1 MGTKRKEGRKKEER
15 GKWKKARKKKG
26 IGKENCYPVIFF
38 GLGKR
43 NQALN
48 ELENT

>member
-1 MGTKRKEGRKKEER
+1 MGTKREKGRKKEER
-15 GKWKKARKKKG
+15 GKWKKARKKG

-38 GLGKR
+38 GLGKI

-48 ELENT
+48 QLENT

>member
-1 MGTKRKEGRKKEER
+1 MKESEK
-15 GKWKKARKKKG
+15 KKKG

>member
-1 MGTKRKEGRKKEER
+1 MGTKRKKGRKKEENE
-15 GKWKKARKKKG
+15 RKREKKG
-26 IGKENCYPVIFF
+26 KGKENCYPVIFF

>member
-1 MGTKRKEGRKKEER
+1 MKESE
-15 GKWKKARKKKG
+15 KKKG